1 VEGTVIDAKIFT
13 RKGAEK
19 DQRSQ
24 SIEEDETQNIHK
36 DRDDE
41 IRIIT
46 DTVKSKIVKLLKGKV
61 SASRLMDAKK
71 RKFFSRKT
79 RSSRKRS
86 CPGSLQVLEGNL
98 PSQGRNPGAE
108 SPDDV

>member
-1 VEGTVIDAKIFT
+1 VTSVTPPCAFPRWRDVIDAKIFT

-24 SIEEDETQNIHK
+24 TIEEDETQNIHK

-46 DTVKSKIVKLLKGKV
+46 DTVKSKIVKSQGKV
-61 SASRLMDAKK
+61 RH
-71 RKFFSRKT
+71 
-79 RSSRKRS
+79 
-86 CPGSLQVLEGNL
+86 PG
-98 PSQGRNPGAE
+98 
-108 SPDDV
+108 